1 MVPHLLLLACGG
13 KGQWARPFLSNP
25 DHVCEFWAITFLQ
38 PQFFHLQNGNNILL
52 QLDLGSK

>member
-13 KGQWARPFLSNP
+13 KGQWARPFPSNT
-25 DHVCEFWAITFLQ
+25 DHVCELWATAYLQ

-52 QLDLGSK
+52 WLDLGSK